1 MKKKSVTYGITGM
14 MEYQAVIPVGKAT
27 VKVTFT
33 DGTMSATG
41 MTPARYMTDNMMI
54 QHAIEHSPQYKK
66 GLIRKLQSIEL
77 DEEVVIGHNVKKQ
90 AEEPVVTSADGER
103 KKEPV
108 ADGEEKEK
116 TPAEQKKPAEQ
127 KEPVE
132 QEKPT
137 ETSADGEEKGK
148 TLGKV
153 KVSDIASAKDYLADT
168 FGINRTA
175 MRSTKAIMEQAAA
188 NGVEFEGL
196 E

>member
-1 MKKKSVTYGITGM
+1 MKKKRVTYGITGM

-108 ADGEEKEK
+108 ADGEEK
-116 TPAEQKKPAEQ
+116 
-127 KEPVE
+127 
-132 QEKPT
+132 
-137 ETSADGEEKGK
+137 GK
-148 TLGKV
+148 TLRKI

>member
-1 MKKKSVTYGITGM
+1 MKKKRVTYGITGM

-103 KKEPV
+103 KKE
-108 ADGEEKEK
+108 
-116 TPAEQKKPAEQ
+116 
-127 KEPVE
+127 
-132 QEKPT
+132 
-137 ETSADGEEKGK
+137 TSADGEEKGK
-148 TLGKV
+148 TLKKV

>member
-1 MKKKSVTYGITGM
+1 MKKKRVTYGITGM

-54 QHAIEHSPQYKK
+54 QHVIEHSPQYKK

-103 KKEPV
+103 KKETS
-108 ADGEEKEK
+108 ADGEEREK
-116 TPAEQKKPAEQ
+116 TPAEQ

-148 TLGKV
+148 TLKKV